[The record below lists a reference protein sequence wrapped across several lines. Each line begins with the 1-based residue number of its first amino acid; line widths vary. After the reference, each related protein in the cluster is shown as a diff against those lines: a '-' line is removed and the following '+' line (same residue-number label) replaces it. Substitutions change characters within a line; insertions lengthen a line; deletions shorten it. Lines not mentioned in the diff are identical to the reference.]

1 MLIRCEKCG
10 KPVYW
15 AGGGALVECGY
26 CYAKTKVLPGEAS
39 LVPGDL
45 DCVAPIAELARN
57 MTPGADALRVMQL
70 AGDGFS
76 EAELYLCRREA
87 ARHERVLAEAR
98 ELLGHRATIERLDEA
113 LAQLEGIPENAQVTE
128 AIRYLGERR
137 ETLLRQRRQR
147 QGRRAWVVAAV
158 AVVCIAIATL
168 MYRHHSMTVL
178 QPRRLENARTF
189 AEQDEYEHANTIYS
203 QLIDTRFFVNWDVRT
218 HAREEYDAMLEE
230 WALQLVDQGEY
241 REASEKLSLMG
252 NVDSARR
259 AREKAAMKI
268 VEQASYGD
276 ALNMLSGSE
285 GSEELVNEL
294 QRLWFDELVRRES
307 YDQAIAIGKDLGGKD
322 LGEQGFSIYDL
333 YALWTDQ
340 AIERGD
346 HDEMIRLLGELQEDQ
361 YYETL
366 TAFESMQMLELQT
379 KVLNAM
385 LEVYQ

>member
-1 MLIRCEKCG
+1 
-10 KPVYW
+10 
-15 AGGGALVECGY
+15 
-26 CYAKTKVLPGEAS
+26 
-39 LVPGDL
+39 
-45 DCVAPIAELARN
+45 
-57 MTPGADALRVMQL
+57 
-70 AGDGFS
+70 
-76 EAELYLCRREA
+76 
-87 ARHERVLAEAR
+87 
-98 ELLGHRATIERLDEA
+98 
-113 LAQLEGIPENAQVTE
+113 
-128 AIRYLGERR
+128 
-137 ETLLRQRRQR
+137 
-147 QGRRAWVVAAV
+147 
-158 AVVCIAIATL
+158 
-168 MYRHHSMTVL
+168 
-178 QPRRLENARTF
+178 
-189 AEQDEYEHANTIYS
+189 
-203 QLIDTRFFVNWDVRT
+203 
-218 HAREEYDAMLEE
+218 MLEE
-230 WALQLVDQGEY
+230 WALQLVDQGGY